1 MAEMK
6 FKVNVESEGA
16 DEAREKIEGLTRAI
30 QMLPPQVIVQNCEGC
45 EINIHPSQ
53 NVWTDTGE
61 IEEESK

>member
-16 DEAREKIEGLTRAI
+16 DEAREKIEGLARAI
-30 QMLPPQVIVQNCEGC
+30 QMLPPQVIVQNCEAC

-53 NVWTDTGE
+53 NVWNETGE
-61 IEEESK
+61 IEEASE